1 MARVETHLKV
11 TANELLTSSS
21 YFGIMM
27 AIKVVTLSI
36 IIVQVF
42 KEQVEA
48 AQEFSPTLINS
59 HRSATIKVWKVKVPG
74 M

>member
-1 MARVETHLKV
+1 MTKGNSKCNIAVLNTELAIMIVVRDV
-11 TANELLTSSS
+11 TR
-21 YFGIMM
+21 
-27 AIKVVTLSI
+27 SI

-59 HRSATIKVWKVKVPG
+59 HRSARI
-74 M
+74 

>member
-1 MARVETHLKV
+1 MTKGNNKCNIAIINT
-11 TANELLTSSS
+11 ELA
-21 YFGIMM
+21 IMM
-27 AIKVVTLSI
+27 VVRDIMMSI

-59 HRSATIKVWKVKVPG
+59 HRSARIKVYKVKVTG

>member
-1 MARVETHLKV
+1 MTKGNSKCNVAIINT
-11 TANELLTSSS
+11 ELAI
-21 YFGIMM
+21 IM
-27 AIKVVTLSI
+27 VVRDFTMSTI
-36 IIVQVF
+36 NMQVF